1 MGSQNWWGLEIPN
14 KTLWKQSSVHLLFGG
29 SQLIIRDVYNS
40 HKIRWT
46 GIFSIIFPALTIKI
60 NHLWVDIPYMDPMGL
75 QIVQKFKFQRW
86 DPRRIHACPFWNSSH
101 HEGFCFSSNQLEA
114 FPFGSTP
121 PPQDSSHHQD
131 LHAFATRFPRL
142 RQSSIRFRL
151 NQSHNPWIWFK
162 PAANKED
169 VISKGTSLNINFDAN
184 WDVFWSRKH
193 MFHCSVSWCANG
205 ANRLSPCCLSS
216 WYAHPTYTSYN
227 TLYSSWETKGAPPM
241 PTPQEIRPY

>member
-1 MGSQNWWGLEIPN
+1 MPVLELFSPWGILLLIQP
-14 KTLWKQSSVHLLFGG
+14 TWSISIWIYPPTPGFQS
-29 SQLIIRDVYNS
+29 
-40 HKIRWT
+40 
-46 GIFSIIFPALTIKI
+46 P
-60 NHLWVDIPYMDPMGL
+60 PGL
-75 QIVQKFKFQRW
+75 Q
-86 DPRRIHACPFWNSSH
+86 PS
-101 HEGFCFSSNQLEA
+101 
-114 FPFGSTP
+114 
-121 PPQDSSHHQD
+121 
-131 LHAFATRFPRL
+131 FATRFPRL

-169 VISKGTSLNINFDAN
+169 VISKDSKGISLNTNFDAN

-193 MFHCSVSWCANG
+193 MFHCCVSWCANG

-227 TLYSSWETKGAPPM
+227 ILYSSWETKGAPPM